1 MKKSRRVKNER
12 QESGGKKTATP
23 LNFYIAYFGENKK
36 KTIRL
41 SCSKK
46 GDILIHKSR
55 HILFNNFYFVT

>member
-36 KTIRL
+36 KQL
-41 SCSKK
+41 
-46 GDILIHKSR
+46 D
-55 HILFNNFYFVT
+55 